1 MFRCIP
7 RIFILVWQ
15 VQTNWWISSIQ
26 VACIAYKR
34 KCSILV
40 LILVSLVLRPSLSCL
55 RKISQI
61 NILCRRPPSQTTV
74 STHQHSSSS
83 LRSLLTSPQSSAIF
97 TIADDEY
104 FIIPDDCNT
113 TFKVAPPRA
122 LTVVPRKV
130 AHSLS
135 CVGEVKTALR

>member
-1 MFRCIP
+1 MGKRG
-7 RIFILVWQ
+7 
-15 VQTNWWISSIQ
+15 WIQ
-26 VACIAYKR
+26 LA
-34 KCSILV
+34 LTQ
-40 LILVSLVLRPSLSCL
+40 
-55 RKISQI
+55 SQLMNASGGI
-61 NILCRRPPSQTTV
+61 RGTTPPSQTTV

-83 LRSLLTSPQSSAIF
+83 LRSLLPSLQSSAIF

-104 FIIPDDCNT
+104 FIIPDDCIT

-122 LTVVPRKV
+122 LTVVPRIV